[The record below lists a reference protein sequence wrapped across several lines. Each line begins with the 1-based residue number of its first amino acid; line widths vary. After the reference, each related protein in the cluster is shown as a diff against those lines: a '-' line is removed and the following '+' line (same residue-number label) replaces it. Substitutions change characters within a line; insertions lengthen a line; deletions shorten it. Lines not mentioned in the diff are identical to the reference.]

1 MLENQEFIQWF
12 RASTAYINAHRGKV
26 FVVYLSGDALD
37 SPNFSN
43 IVHDL
48 ALLHSLDVKLVL
60 VHGARPQ
67 ISAALAAEGI
77 ESNYQGAL
85 RVTEASHMET
95 IKRAVGGLGLDLQ
108 AHFSMGLSNS
118 PMHGANINV
127 SQGNFVTAQPIGVI
141 DGIDFQ
147 YSGKVRRVDT
157 EAIKHLLAGNQLV
170 LVSNL
175 GYSVTGEIFNLAAE
189 EVATELAIALNAE
202 KLIQFMPTPG
212 IVDDAQQLITALS
225 ASGARE
231 HLASLSQ
238 STDEESVAQANSL
251 RAALRAY
258 EQGIHRCHFISYKEN
273 GALLQELFTRAG
285 HGSLLSRDSLDE
297 LRSATIRDVGGILN
311 LIKPLEQAG
320 TLVAR
325 SRELLETEI
334 ENFIVIELE
343 ETIIGCAA
351 LYPLSGDAAEIACIA
366 IHPEYQ
372 KSTLG
377 ERLLLALEKQAREME
392 VATVYA
398 LTTVASHFFMER
410 GFIEISVDELPQARQ
425 ELYNYQRKSKVFT
438 KTLGS

>member
-1 MLENQEFIQWF
+1 M
-12 RASTAYINAHRGKV
+12 ARGPR
-26 FVVYLSGDALD
+26 LG
-37 SPNFSN
+37 
-43 IVHDL
+43 
-48 ALLHSLDVKLVL
+48 
-60 VHGARPQ
+60 
-67 ISAALAAEGI
+67 AALAAEGI
-77 ESNYQGAL
+77 ESSYQGAL

-95 IKRAVGGLGLDLQ
+95 IKRAVGSLGLDLL
-108 AHFSMGLSNS
+108 ANFSMGLSSS

-141 DGIDFQ
+141 DGVDFHF
-147 YSGKVRRVDT
+147 SGKVRRVDT
-157 EAIKHLLAGNQLV
+157 EAIKHLLAGKQIV

-175 GYSVTGEIFNLAAE
+175 GYSVTGEVFNLAAE

-202 KLIQFMPTPG
+202 KFIQFMPTPG
-212 IVDDAQQLITALS
+212 IVDDTQQLITALNASS
-225 ASGARE
+225 ARK
-231 HLASLSQ
+231 HLAGLSRSL
-238 STDEESVAQANSL
+238 DEESVAQANSL
-251 RAALRAY
+251 KAALRAY

-297 LRSATIRDVGGILN
+297 LRPATIEDVGGILN
-311 LIKPLEQAG
+311 LIQPLEQAG

-351 LYPLSGDAAEIACIA
+351 LYPLSIDAAEIACIA
-366 IHPEYQ
+366 IHTDYQ

-377 ERLLLALEKQAREME
+377 ERLLLALEKQALQIG

-410 GFIEISVDELPQARQ
+410 GFTEISVDELPQSRQ

-438 KTLGS
+438 KTLGN

>member
-1 MLENQEFIQWF
+1 MLEDQEFIQWF

-26 FVVYLSGDALD
+26 FVVYLSGDALAC
-37 SPNFSN
+37 PNFAN

-60 VHGARPQ
+60 VYGARPQ

-77 ESNYQGAL
+77 ASSYQSTL
-85 RVTEASHMET
+85 RVTEAGHMDT
-95 IKRAVGGLGLDLQ
+95 IKRTVGCLGLDLQ

-118 PMHGANINV
+118 PMHGANINI
-127 SQGNFVTAQPIGVI
+127 SQGNFVTAQPIGII
-141 DGIDFQ
+141 DGVDFQ
-147 YSGKVRRVDT
+147 FSGKVRRVDT
-157 EAIKHLLAGNQLV
+157 DALKHLLAGNQLV

-212 IVDDAQQLITALS
+212 IIDEAQQLITALS
-225 ASGARE
+225 ASSARE
-231 HLASLSQ
+231 HLANLSQ
-238 STDEESVAQANSL
+238 SSGEESIAQANSL
-251 RAALRAY
+251 KAALRAY

-297 LRSATIRDVGGILN
+297 LRPATIEDVGGILN
-311 LIKPLEQAG
+311 LIKPLERAG
-320 TLVAR
+320 ALVER

-334 ENFIVIELE
+334 DNFIVIELE

-377 ERLLLALEKQAREME
+377 ERLLLALEKQARQMK

-410 GFIEISVDELPQARQ
+410 GFAEISVDALPQARQ

-438 KTLGS
+438 KTLDG

>member
-1 MLENQEFIQWF
+1 MLVDQELIHWF

-26 FVVYLSGDALD
+26 FVVYLSGDALAC
-37 SPNFSN
+37 PNFAN

-77 ESNYQGAL
+77 ESSYQGPL
-85 RVTEASHMET
+85 RVTEASHMQT
-95 IKRAVGGLGLDLQ
+95 IKRAVGCLGLDLQ

-141 DGIDFQ
+141 DGVDFQ

-157 EAIKHLLAGNQLV
+157 ETITHLLAGKQLV

-212 IVDDAQQLITALS
+212 IVDDSQQLITALS
-225 ASGARE
+225 PSSARK

-238 STDEESVAQANSL
+238 SLDEESVAQASSL
-251 RAALRAY
+251 QSALRAY

-297 LRSATIRDVGGILN
+297 LRSATIEDVGGILN
-311 LIKPLEQAG
+311 LIQPLEKAG

-334 ENFIVIELE
+334 ANFIVIELE

-351 LYPLSGDAAEIACIA
+351 LYPLSGNAAEIACIA
-366 IHPEYQ
+366 IHPDYQ

-377 ERLLLALEKQAREME
+377 ERLLLALEKQARQMK
-392 VATVYA
+392 ATTVYA

-410 GFIEISVDELPQARQ
+410 GFAEISVDELPQGRQ
-425 ELYNYQRKSKVFT
+425 KLYNYQRKSKVFT
-438 KTLGS
+438 KTLDS

>member
-1 MLENQEFIQWF
+1 
-12 RASTAYINAHRGKV
+12 
-26 FVVYLSGDALD
+26 
-37 SPNFSN
+37 
-43 IVHDL
+43 
-48 ALLHSLDVKLVL
+48 
-60 VHGARPQ
+60 
-67 ISAALAAEGI
+67 
-77 ESNYQGAL
+77 
-85 RVTEASHMET
+85 
-95 IKRAVGGLGLDLQ
+95 VGSLGLDLL
-108 AHFSMGLSNS
+108 ANFSMGLSSS

-141 DGIDFQ
+141 DGVDFH

-157 EAIKHLLAGNQLV
+157 EAIKHLLAGQQIV

-175 GYSVTGEIFNLAAE
+175 GYSVTGEVFNLAAE

-202 KLIQFMPTPG
+202 KFIQFMPTPG
-212 IVDDAQQLITALS
+212 IVDDTQQLITALNASS
-225 ASGARE
+225 ARK
-231 HLASLSQ
+231 HLAGLSRSLE
-238 STDEESVAQANSL
+238 EESVAQANSL
-251 RAALRAY
+251 KAALRAY

-297 LRSATIRDVGGILN
+297 LRPATIEDVGGILN
-311 LIKPLEQAG
+311 LIQPLEQAG

-351 LYPLSGDAAEIACIA
+351 LYPLSIDAAEIACIA
-366 IHPEYQ
+366 IHTDYQ

-377 ERLLLALEKQAREME
+377 ERLLLALEKQALQIG

-410 GFIEISVDELPQARQ
+410 GFTEISVDELPQSRQ

-438 KTLGS
+438 KTLGN

>member
-1 MLENQEFIQWF
+1 MLEDQELIQWF

-26 FVVYLSGDALD
+26 FVVYLSGDALAC
-37 SPNFSN
+37 PNFAN

-48 ALLHSLDVKLVL
+48 ALLQSLDVKLVL

-77 ESNYQGAL
+77 ESCYQGVL

-95 IKRAVGGLGLDLQ
+95 IKRAVGCLGLELQ
-108 AHFSMGLSNS
+108 SHFSMGLSNS

-141 DGIDFQ
+141 DGVDFQ

-157 EAIKHLLAGNQLV
+157 EAITHLLAGNQIV

-189 EVATELAIALNAE
+189 EIATELAIALKAE
-202 KLIQFMPTPG
+202 KLIQFMPTSG
-212 IVDDAQQLITALS
+212 IMDDTQQLITALS
-225 ASGARE
+225 TRSARK
-231 HLASLSQ
+231 HLDNLSQ
-238 STDEESVAQANSL
+238 SLDEESLAQASSL
-251 RAALRAY
+251 QSALRAN
-258 EQGIHRCHFISYKEN
+258 EKGIHRCHFISYKED

-297 LRSATIRDVGGILN
+297 LRSATIEDVGGILN
-311 LIKPLEQAG
+311 LIQPLELAG
-320 TLVAR
+320 TLVTR

-343 ETIIGCAA
+343 ETIIGCSA
-351 LYPLSGDAAEIACIA
+351 LYPLSGNAAEIACIA
-366 IHPEYQ
+366 IHPDYQ

-377 ERLLLALEKQAREME
+377 ERLLLALEKQARQMK
-392 VATVYA
+392 ATTVYV

-410 GFIEISVDELPQARQ
+410 GFAEISVDELPQERQ

-438 KTLGS
+438 KTLDS

>member
-1 MLENQEFIQWF
+1 MLEDQELIQWF
-12 RASTAYINAHRGKV
+12 RASTAYINAHRGSV
-26 FVVYLSGDALD
+26 FVVYLSGEALAC
-37 SPNFSN
+37 PNFAN

-67 ISAALAAEGI
+67 IGAALAAEGI
-77 ESNYQGAL
+77 ESSYQGAL

-95 IKRAVGGLGLDLQ
+95 IKRAVGSLGLDLL
-108 AHFSMGLSNS
+108 ANFSMGLSSS

-127 SQGNFVTAQPIGVI
+127 SQGNFVTAQPIGII
-141 DGIDFQ
+141 DGVDFHF
-147 YSGKVRRVDT
+147 SGKVRRVDT
-157 EAIKHLLAGNQLV
+157 EAIKHLLAGKQIV

-175 GYSVTGEIFNLAAE
+175 GYSVTGEVFNLAAE

-202 KLIQFMPTPG
+202 KFIQFMPTPG
-212 IVDDAQQLITALS
+212 IVDDTQQLITALNASS
-225 ASGARE
+225 ARK
-231 HLASLSQ
+231 HLAGLSRSLE
-238 STDEESVAQANSL
+238 EESVAQANSL
-251 RAALRAY
+251 KAALRAY

-297 LRSATIRDVGGILN
+297 LRPATIEDVGGILN
-311 LIKPLEQAG
+311 LIQPLEQAG

-351 LYPLSGDAAEIACIA
+351 LYPLSIDAAEIACIA
-366 IHPEYQ
+366 IHTDYQ

-377 ERLLLALEKQAREME
+377 ERLLLALEKQALQIG

-410 GFIEISVDELPQARQ
+410 GFTEISVDELPQSRQ

-438 KTLGS
+438 KTLGN

>member
-1 MLENQEFIQWF
+1 MLEDQELIQWF
-12 RASTAYINAHRGKV
+12 RASTAYINDHRGKV
-26 FVVYLSGDALD
+26 FVVYLSGDALAC
-37 SPNFSN
+37 PNFAN

-48 ALLHSLDVKLVL
+48 ALLQSLDVKLVL

-77 ESNYQGAL
+77 ESGYQGVL

-95 IKRAVGGLGLDLQ
+95 IKRAVGCLGLELQ
-108 AHFSMGLSNS
+108 SHFSMGLSNS

-141 DGIDFQ
+141 DGVDFQ

-157 EAIKHLLAGNQLV
+157 EAITHLLAGNQIV

-189 EVATELAIALNAE
+189 EIATELAIALKAE
-202 KLIQFMPTPG
+202 KLIQFMPTSG
-212 IVDDAQQLITALS
+212 IMDDTQQLITALS
-225 ASGARE
+225 TRSARK
-231 HLASLSQ
+231 HLDNLSQ
-238 STDEESVAQANSL
+238 SLDEESLAQASSL
-251 RAALRAY
+251 QSALRAN
-258 EQGIHRCHFISYKEN
+258 EKGIHRCHFISYKEN

-297 LRSATIRDVGGILN
+297 LRSATIEDVGGILN
-311 LIKPLEQAG
+311 LIQPLELAG
-320 TLVAR
+320 TLVTR

-351 LYPLSGDAAEIACIA
+351 LYPLSGNAAEIACIA
-366 IHPEYQ
+366 IHPDYQ

-377 ERLLLALEKQAREME
+377 ERLLLALEKQARQMK
-392 VATVYA
+392 ATTVYV

-410 GFIEISVDELPQARQ
+410 GFAEISVDELPQERQ

-438 KTLGS
+438 KTLDS